1 VDDAEDIESA
11 SAPVRSSALAAVMP
25 LPPTAAPVEEDE
37 DMDDAPEDAEP
48 IPLPIAKKAPTIVKR
63 VVSKKA

>member
-1 VDDAEDIESA
+1 
-11 SAPVRSSALAAVMP
+11 MP
-25 LPPTAAPVEEDE
+25 LPPTAAPIVEEDE